1 MLRDFIG
8 AALLFVIIITVMYI
22 AFGMG
27 VGGYITTY

>member
-1 MLRDFIG
+1 MIRDFIG

>member
-1 MLRDFIG
+1 MIKDFIG
-8 AALLFVIIITVMYI
+8 AALLFIIIITVMYI

>member
-8 AALLFVIIITVMYI
+8 AALLFIIIITVMYI

-27 VGGYITTY
+27 VGGYVTTY